1 MQELIKKITET
12 AGISD
17 EQAVKAVDAVK
28 EFVIEKFPML
38 AGAVENMFGAAAPAG
53 SSASAPKA
61 ADEPLK

>member
-12 AGISD
+12 AGISN

-38 AGAVENMFGAAAPAG
+38 AGAVENMFGA
-53 SSASAPKA
+53 SADSAPKA

>member
-1 MQELIKKITET
+1 MQELIKKITAT

-38 AGAVENMFGAAAPAG
+38 AGAVENMFGAAPGAA
-53 SSASAPKA
+53 APKA